1 MTSAHAFHEDAIGR
15 FCRHA
20 VVAVARRVGNW
31 RNVVDGAPR
40 RILVVDL
47 DNIGD
52 LLLATPAIRALRR
65 CFPDATLDALVTDY
79 AAPALRGNPHV
90 DGILT
95 CDKGIGGTS
104 LWERAALAWRISR
117 RRYDLGVILE
127 AHWGYAG
134 FASLLLALA
143 SVPRR
148 IGRDLGKHR
157 SLLTAAVPVRQQH
170 WIETYLE
177 VAGLAGAKP
186 DGDRMDFPIS
196 PGDEEAYAGW
206 CRERGLAG
214 TAPIVLL
221 PGGTMHTISRRWS
234 ADGFAAVGEALA
246 RSSGA
251 PVVVIGGP
259 ADVALAE
266 TVVAR
271 MGVPA
276 HSAAGALSL
285 GATGALLRKSRI
297 FITNDSGP
305 LHIAA
310 AVGTPTVV
318 ILGPTDPLVFGPRG
332 IPHEIVRVPLP
343 CSPCIRVGDFPPCP
357 INPRELCL
365 RSVTPTMVLQ
375 AAERLLVRTAGPS
388 GGHEGDRPAG
398 TGA

>member
-1 MTSAHAFHEDAIGR
+1 MKSQPECAESGWNGLGKRAI
-15 FCRHA
+15 A
-20 VVAVARRVGNW
+20 AVARRMGAW
-31 RNVVDGAPR
+31 RGAAAGAPR

-65 CFPDATLDALVTDY
+65 HFPDATLDALVTDY
-79 AAPALRGNPHV
+79 AAPALCENPHV

-95 CDKGIGGTS
+95 CGKGIAGAPV
-104 LWERAALAWRISR
+104 WERALLAWRIWR
-117 RRYDLGVILE
+117 RGYDLGVILE
-127 AHWGYAG
+127 AHWGFAG
-134 FASLLLALA
+134 FAELLLAFA
-143 SVPRR
+143 GVPRR

-157 SLLTAAVPVRQQH
+157 SLLTDALPIRQQH
-170 WIETYLE
+170 WIETYLD
-177 VAGLAGAKP
+177 VVGLAGAKP
-186 DGDRMDFPIS
+186 DGERMDFPIS
-196 PGDEEAYAGW
+196 VGDEEALEVW

-214 TAPIVLL
+214 SAPIVLF
-221 PGGTMHTISRRWS
+221 PGGTMHTISRRWGV
-234 ADGFAAVGEALA
+234 DGFAAVGEALA

-259 ADVALAE
+259 LDVALAE

-271 MGVPA
+271 MGAPA

-297 FITNDSGP
+297 FLTNDSGP

-310 AVGTPTVV
+310 AVGAPTVV
-318 ILGPTDPLVFGPRG
+318 ILGPTDPMVFGPKG

-343 CSPCIRVGDFPPCP
+343 CSPCIRVGDFTPCP

-365 RSVTPTMVLQ
+365 QSVTPAMVLQ
-375 AAERLLVRTAGPS
+375 AAERLLARTAGLS
-388 GGHEGDRPAG
+388 GRHAGARPAG
-398 TGA
+398 AGA